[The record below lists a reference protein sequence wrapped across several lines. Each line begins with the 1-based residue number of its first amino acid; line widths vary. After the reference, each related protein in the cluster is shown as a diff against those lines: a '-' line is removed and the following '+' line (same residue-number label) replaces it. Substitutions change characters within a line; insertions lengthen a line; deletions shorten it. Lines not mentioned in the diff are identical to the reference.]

1 MALRKEL
8 IPGDKISVA
17 IIIVTIKM
25 IIIFGQGFLDLNLT
39 FVLGEMDMLLKF
51 TPCLRLV
58 ASVLGPGWGKS
69 MERAPFTAQGFLSC

>member
-25 IIIFGQGFLDLNLT
+25 IIILGQGFLDLNLT